1 MPLLYPVR
9 WGHWLR
15 NVPGRL
21 QVQALEDS
29 LSDEGGGDTNQQPIH
44 NWSAAGPQTLD
55 SLSLIPYPLPK
66 VSLFSIQCLHRI
78 PYPYLAAPD
87 AVGSAVI
94 EGGTG
99 PRERER
105 ERHTHTA

>member
-1 MPLLYPVR
+1 MRAAAIPTNSRSTIGAPLAPR
-9 WGHWLR
+9 PW
-15 NVPGRL
+15 
-21 QVQALEDS
+21 
-29 LSDEGGGDTNQQPIH
+29 
-44 NWSAAGPQTLD
+44 
-55 SLSLIPYPLPK
+55 IPYPLSK
-66 VSLFSIQCLHRI
+66 VSLSNIQCLHRI

-105 ERHTHTA
+105 ERERHTHTA

>member
-55 SLSLIPYPLPK
+55 SLSLT
-66 VSLFSIQCLHRI
+66 Q
-78 PYPYLAAPD
+78 
-87 AVGSAVI
+87 
-94 EGGTG
+94 G
-99 PRERER
+99 PRFPYSISNASTVPRILIS
-105 ERHTHTA
+105 RHPTPSVAR